1 MRRHAGGLKPPTP
14 FFARPGNLGTYPG
27 QATGARQGL
36 PSCPPSQRGAQG
48 EGGEKRREERRRG
61 EGRTG
66 KGREAEA
73 RPGST
78 HRARRAGL
86 DRPRRPAR
94 CRGEGPGGGAAQ
106 APIWKCQLLSAA
118 RPQPRRKRKSL
129 RFPPSPAHRA
139 EEPRVAESKVPPR
152 QGLKETRHAA
162 RRGPAVSR
170 PSRAAEPL
178 KVFGPP
184 PPAARPASCSVKPL
198 LLPPPPFSNLPLQP
212 SICAEPAR
220 PRLRRGPATPPG

>member
-14 FFARPGNLGTYPG
+14 FFARPGNRGTYPG
-27 QATGARQGL
+27 QATGAQQGL

-48 EGGEKRREERRRG
+48 EGGEKRRG
-61 EGRTG
+61 EGRG
-66 KGREAEA
+66 GQSRGGRRKPVRAVPTAPGEPAKIARGAPRGAEGRVPEEG
-73 RPGST
+73 RPKPQSGSANSSRRQGPSLEGNGSPFVSLPRPPT
-78 HRARRAGL
+78 ARRNHES
-86 DRPRRPAR
+86 RNP
-94 CRGEGPGGGAAQ
+94 
-106 APIWKCQLLSAA
+106 KCFHAKA
-118 RPQPRRKRKSL
+118 
-129 RFPPSPAHRA
+129 
-139 EEPRVAESKVPPR
+139 SKR
-152 QGLKETRHAA
+152 QGT

-212 SICAEPAR
+212 SICAELAR
-220 PRLRRGPATPPG
+220 PRLRRGPATPLG